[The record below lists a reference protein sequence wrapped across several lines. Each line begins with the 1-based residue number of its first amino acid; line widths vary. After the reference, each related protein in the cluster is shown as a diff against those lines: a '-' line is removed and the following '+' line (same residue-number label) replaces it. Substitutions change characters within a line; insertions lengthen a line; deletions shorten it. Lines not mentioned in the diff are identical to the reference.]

1 MLKKICIAIL
11 IIIVGISTNYAY
23 SQEIGLATFQESA
36 QLIVDNKIDQK
47 NTASITLSSS
57 NIQEIKIPMELE
69 QKIRENDRIEAIVL
83 TNQNNCVL
91 GITDESCI
99 LINVK
104 RNPEDK
110 GINAIQEST
119 KKIGELFIDEINQL
133 FDTNAKFSKY
143 TSTLQ
148 QK

>member
-69 QKIRENDRIEAIVL
+69 QKIRENEHIEAIVL
-83 TNQNNCVL
+83 TNQNNCIL
-91 GITDESCI
+91 GI
-99 LINVK
+99 IN
-104 RNPEDK
+104 
-110 GINAIQEST
+110 
-119 KKIGELFIDEINQL
+119 
-133 FDTNAKFSKY
+133 
-143 TSTLQ
+143 
-148 QK
+148 